1 MSIFKPEGSLTVGL
15 AVGAMAYGIYNFS
28 LPTGAIMNATQPQSL
43 DIESARKKA
52 AWSTVTIVSFV
63 SLIAKDKTI
72 FILGGL
78 VIVALDVHARLANA
92 TTPGTGKVMLSG
104 SGYTPAREAVS
115 PAAQAAEA
123 Y

>member
-1 MSIFKPEGSLTVGL
+1 MSILKPEGSLTVGL

-43 DIESARKKA
+43 DIESARRKA
-52 AWSTVTIVSFV
+52 AWSSVTIVAFV
-63 SLIAKDKTI
+63 SLMAKDKTI

-78 VIVALDVHARLANA
+78 VVIALDIHARLANA
-92 TTPGTGKVMLSG
+92 SAPGTGKVISNT
-104 SGYTPAREAVS
+104 GYTPAREAVNE
-115 PAAQAAEA
+115 AAQAAEA